1 MTGVLLFSLGI
12 FFFAVNDALGKW
24 LVGSYAVGEL
34 LLLRSVGAL
43 IVLGPMLWLTRP
55 DLDIRDEWPLHLL
68 RVACMAADSFAFYF
82 ATRTLPLADVM
93 TFYLAAPLIIT
104 ALSRPILGERVGA
117 FRWGAVLVGFG
128 GVLVALRPSGAAVS
142 STALIALFGSFM
154 FACAITITRKL
165 RRTHWLT
172 LTTWQFVGAGLVGA
186 VASPAVWIDAAC
198 ARPRADVLG
207 RHRVDGL
214 LRLHHASLEPRA
226 GVAAR
231 AVPICLHRLGRDPGL
246 GGVRRHPDPAG
257 ADRLR
262 HHRGE
267 RPRGL
272 RARAD
277 PGPAVARR
285 ERGAGALKAP
295 SSVALRAR
303 HLLPPAGEG
312 SPGFPPTRRTPY

>member
-1 MTGVLLFSLGI
+1 MRQSSGAVTGVLLFSLGI

-55 DLDIRDEWPLHLL
+55 DLDIRDEWPIHLL
-68 RVACMAADSFAFYF
+68 RVACMAADTFAFYF

-104 ALSRPILGERVGA
+104 ALSLPILGEAVGA
-117 FRWGAVLVGFG
+117 FRWGAVWVGFA

-172 LTTWQFVGAGLVGA
+172 LTTWQFVGAGVVGA
-186 VASPAVWIDAAC
+186 LASPGVWVTPTALDLGRMFSVGSVSMACFVCITRALNLAPASLLAPFQYASFVWAVILGWAVFGDIPTVPVLIGSGIIVASGLAALARERFSPAAPAESV
-198 ARPRADVLG
+198 
-207 RHRVDGL
+207 
-214 LRLHHASLEPRA
+214 A
-226 GVAAR
+226 GV
-231 AVPICLHRLGRDPGL
+231 P
-246 GGVRRHPDPAG
+246 
-257 ADRLR
+257 
-262 HHRGE
+262 
-267 RPRGL
+267 
-272 RARAD
+272 
-277 PGPAVARR
+277 
-285 ERGAGALKAP
+285 
-295 SSVALRAR
+295 
-303 HLLPPAGEG
+303 
-312 SPGFPPTRRTPY
+312 